1 MTGLWPAEM
10 ANASASTLAKR
21 AEIARETLNARSRPG
36 LFFYPTLAF
45 GYLPLVI
52 NNRIDVIVTTAVAV
66 SLLVLALVRRS
77 YFRAAPLEDVE
88 RWRRRFAGFACAN
101 IALFDGFVAY
111 ELWHREIDAR
121 AVVLLVGSVGLR
133 ASSTYAAS
141 LDLRM
146 HDVFATW
153 TRIPMFVALLVLATS
168 ASVALLGLLL
178 LHAAYIHIHS
188 RQLNLEF
195 WRGIAATENLA
206 IAHEKLQHEV
216 AMRERTEIELRLAQ
230 KLESVGRLATGIAH
244 EINSPLQAMKG
255 NLAFVAEGV
264 DELLAI
270 ARAYQR
276 VAAGPVDLSHAED
289 LDYLS
294 ENLPSS
300 IDLTDASLDRAA
312 TIVRSIKTFA
322 SSDDAQTRAP
332 YDIND
337 ALECTLAISRREYA
351 AIADIET
358 QLGHLPLVDCYPSE
372 LNQALL
378 HLVVNAAQAI
388 ADTDG
393 RGVIR
398 VTTFVESGAVH
409 IEISDTGPGIPHAI
423 RDRIFDPFFTTKSEG
438 TGQGLAIARSV
449 VARHGGELTF
459 DSELGHGTT
468 FVIRLPIALAA

>member
-21 AEIARETLNARSRPG
+21 VEIARETLIARSRPG
-36 LFFYPTLAF
+36 LFFYPTLVF
-45 GYLPLVI
+45 GYLPLVVG
-52 NNRIDVIVTTAVAV
+52 NRIDVIVTLVVAA
-66 SLLVLALVRRS
+66 SLLALALVRRS
-77 YFRAAPLEDVE
+77 YFLAAPLADVE
-88 RWRRRFAGFACAN
+88 RWRRQVTAFAAAN
-101 IALFDGFVAY
+101 ITLFDAFVAY
-111 ELWHREIDAR
+111 ELWHRELDAR
-121 AVVLLVGSVGLR
+121 AVVILVGSVGLR
-133 ASSTYAAS
+133 ASGTYAAS

-153 TRIPMFVALLVLATS
+153 TRIPMFVALVVLATS
-168 ASVALLGLLL
+168 ASIALLGLLI
-178 LHAAYIHIHS
+178 LHAIYIHIHS

-195 WRGIAATENLA
+195 WRGIAATENLE

-216 AMRERTEIELRLAQ
+216 AMRERTEVELRLAQ

-276 VAAGPVDLSHAED
+276 VAAGPVDLAHAEE

-300 IDLTDASLDRAA
+300 IQLTDASLERAA
-312 TIVRSIKTFA
+312 RIVRSVKTFA
-322 SSDDAQTRAP
+322 SADDAQTRAP
-332 YDIND
+332 YDINN
-337 ALECTLAISRREYA
+337 ALESTLAISRHEYA
-351 AIADIET
+351 ATADIET
-358 QLGHLPLVDCYPSE
+358 QLGPLPLVDCYPSE

-388 ADTDG
+388 ADTKG

-398 VTTFVESGAVH
+398 VTTFVDGGAVH

-423 RDRIFDPFFTTKSEG
+423 RDRIFDPFFTTKTEG

-449 VARHGGELTF
+449 VARHGGDLTF
-459 DSELGHGTT
+459 DSELGRGTT